1 MASTIEV
8 ADSGGPGPGSGSATG
23 SPPAPSRRTK
33 GSSWR
38 YLARRIRF
46 YLVAAW
52 VAITLNFLIPRLM
65 PGDPAGAILESMRRR
80 QPVSPTQER
89 AIRRLFGAGDEPLW
103 RQYTGYLNQLVHG
116 DLGISTAFYP
126 TPVTEVLRSGIW
138 WTLGL
143 VGTTT
148 LIAFVLGTVLGI
160 FAGRRPGGR
169 LDSVM
174 APLSTFV
181 GALPF
186 FAVAQLLQL
195 FLAGKLGWFP
205 DIHGYDVD
213 NLVPAFDIYFVPS
226 VLYHAV
232 LPAVTIV
239 IGSIGGWLLGMRNM
253 MITTISED
261 YVLLAE
267 AKGLRPWRVMTQ
279 YAARNAILPSVT
291 GLAVSLGFVV
301 GGSLLAEAVF
311 AYPGVGYLFFQ
322 AVTSY
327 DFQLMQALFLIISL
341 SVLLANFIADSVY
354 GLIDPRARED
364 G

>member
-1 MASTIEV
+1 MTSSVEV
-8 ADSGGPGPGSGSATG
+8 VDSAAA
-23 SPPAPSRRTK
+23 PPPRAKPVRGR

-38 YLARRIRF
+38 YFARRIRF
-46 YLVAAW
+46 YLVATW
-52 VAITLNFLIPRLM
+52 VAITLNFFIPRLM
-65 PGDPAGAILESMRRR
+65 PGDPAGAIIENLRRT
-80 QPVSPTQER
+80 QAVSAEQVR
-89 AIRRLFGAGDEPLW
+89 AIQRLFGGSGDPLW
-103 RQYTGYLNQLVHG
+103 QQYFGYLKQLAQG
-116 DLGISTAFYP
+116 DFGISTAFYP
-126 TPVTEVLRSGIW
+126 TPVSQVIGSGIW

-148 LIAFVLGTVLGI
+148 ILAFALGTGLGI
-160 FAGRRPGGR
+160 LAGRKPGKGF
-169 LDSVM
+169 DAIA
-174 APLSTFV
+174 APLSTFI

-213 NLVPAFDIYFVPS
+213 NLVPAFDIYFIPS
-226 VLYHAV
+226 VIHHAL
-232 LPAVTIV
+232 LPAFTI
-239 IGSIGGWLLGMRNM
+239 IAGSIGGWLLGMRNM

-267 AKGLRPWRVMTQ
+267 AKGLSPRRVMTQ

-301 GGSLLAEAVF
+301 GGSLLAEVVF
-311 AYPGVGYLFFQ
+311 AYPGVGYLFYQ
-322 AVTSY
+322 SVTSVDY
-327 DFQLMQALFLIISL
+327 QLMQALFLIISL
-341 SVLLANFIADSVY
+341 SVLAANFIADSVY

-364 G
+364 V